1 MIACFGLCFG
11 AIGGEAKAQAM
22 TSGSLTDA
30 GNIELGGQAMR
41 LLEQQV
47 RDKQAAPRSN
57 YSPPSIKANGGNLG
71 SGSANFASGVYTGT
85 FRRVT
90 NPYRGNAYWSLY
102 EGRYNAVTGVK
113 NNGRVT
119 NTQTKK
125 EAQK

>member
-1 MIACFGLCFG
+1 
-11 AIGGEAKAQAM
+11 
-22 TSGSLTDA
+22 
-30 GNIELGGQAMR
+30 MR

-90 NPYRGNAYWSLY
+90 NPYIGNAYWSLY
-102 EGRYNAVTGVK
+102 EGIYKAVTGVQYTGSFHYFQQ
-113 NNGRVT
+113 NNGEHS
-119 NTQTKK
+119 QFKAG
-125 EAQK
+125 EAKRDE